1 MRLWDAYQLLVTLLA
16 WWGALALAITGEVPA
31 QIVIPCLVIPP
42 LAFLARK
49 HLRRIPWWFWDL
61 IVLLIF
67 LRVLPMAK
75 QNLLNATVH
84 FLLALQAIKLLSF
97 RRLVGDAFSIYLVSF
112 FQMFAAALLTTS
124 PSYGLA
130 VFAYLLVLVKCL
142 ILHNE
147 LVLLSRAQQTEPT
160 SPSFRFFRARPNE
173 LDIIGRLENAHER
186 AHTFSFGTPLAL
198 TCLIICLSAVF
209 FVMVPRL
216 STRRVLQ
223 TMGAP
228 ASPQVTSAFD
238 ENIEF
243 GKIGTIQLDT
253 SVAMFVKPLDEGPR
267 PSSVRLRGVALDTF
281 DGQRWER
288 SSWAAYREPFGQF
301 CLRPYPTR
309 RNLIIQPASTSRFI
323 FGETFP
329 FALLSFDFQQAL
341 LTDASA
347 GVAWLPYPPAK
358 EIHYTVIS
366 RVEDL
371 ESREDPAIYQRPSSR
386 QRSVREARSEGDTT
400 TSSSLIVEALQRAGR
415 EMGIT
420 VGNTLARPGE
430 TPQQPRR
437 RSRLLAPD
445 AAVMRLTPDYIF
457 PPYLAAC
464 LRIPESLDK
473 DRLRALAQEI
483 TKTADAP
490 YAQARAIENYLRQ
503 NYEYSLDLPNPGSEQ
518 PVEYFLFTS
527 KRGHCEY
534 FATAMAMLLR
544 SLEIPCR
551 VVNGYYCTEWN
562 NIAGMFTVR
571 QRDAHSW
578 VEVFF
583 DGYGW
588 MTFDPTPPSGLQ
600 RPTPMNPL
608 LLAFTRY
615 YDALKLR
622 WYRTVI
628 DFAPQDQA
636 FVVRGVLAAF
646 FAVGNAIGALRF
658 ENFSSGVDG
667 DVSTW
672 GEFSI
677 IIVTALLVI
686 VVGAIFA
693 RRFFSRGR
701 RKTIR
706 KPKPATKALP
716 KFYRDLLASLRKRG
730 FVRDAHETPLEF
742 AKRVAAST
750 NLSLVEVITL
760 WYYGLR
766 YGGEELPANAN
777 EILRQLKDEL
787 KH

>member
-1 MRLWDAYQLLVTLLA
+1 MRLWDIYHLLVSVLA
-16 WWGALALAITGEVPA
+16 WWGALALALTGEVPSP
-31 QIVIPCLVIPP
+31 IIIPCLAVPP
-42 LAFLARK
+42 VAFLGRK
-49 HLRRIPWWFWDL
+49 LLRRIPWWFWDL
-61 IVLLIF
+61 VVLVIF
-67 LRVLPMAK
+67 LRLVSMARH
-75 QNLLNATVH
+75 NLLNATVY

-97 RRLVGDAFSIYLVSF
+97 RRLADAFSIYLVSF

-124 PSYGLA
+124 PSYALA
-130 VFAYLLVLVKCL
+130 VFGYLLMLVKCL
-142 ILHNE
+142 LLHNE
-147 LVLLSRAQQTEPT
+147 LVLIIRANQTVP
-160 SPSFRFFRARPNE
+160 PAKSFRLFRPRPNE
-173 LDIIGRLENAHER
+173 FEIISQFEKDRDVRPRL
-186 AHTFSFGTPLAL
+186 FLGTPLAL
-198 TCLIICLSAVF
+198 TFLITCLSILF
-209 FVMVPRL
+209 FVLVPRL

-223 TMGAP
+223 TMGP
-228 ASPQVTSAFD
+228 PPSQQMTSAFD

-267 PSSVRLRGVALDTF
+267 PPSIRLRGVALDTF
-281 DGQRWER
+281 DGNRWER

-329 FALLSFDFQQAL
+329 FALVSFDFQQAL

-358 EIHYTVIS
+358 EIHYTVVS

-371 ESREDPAIYQRPSSR
+371 ESREDPAVYQRPSAR
-386 QRSVREARSEGDTT
+386 QAPTRRAPSTRETTESASAVIETLQRVGRELGISIARSPAGD
-400 TSSSLIVEALQRAGR
+400 SEAP
-415 EMGIT
+415 E
-420 VGNTLARPGE
+420 
-430 TPQQPRR
+430 QPRR

-445 AAVMRLTPDYIF
+445 AVVMRLTPDYIF
-457 PPYLAAC
+457 PPYMAAC

-473 DRLRALAQEI
+473 EKLRGLAQQI
-483 TKTADAP
+483 TKGADTP
-490 YAQARAIENYLRQ
+490 YAQTRAIENYLRQ
-503 NYEYSLDLPNPGSEQ
+503 SFEYSLDLPNPGAEH
-518 PVEYFLFTS
+518 PIEHFLFAS

-583 DGYGW
+583 EGYGW
-588 MTFDPTPPSGLQ
+588 MTFDPTPPAGLQ

-615 YDALKLR
+615 YDAIKLR

-646 FAVGNAIGALRF
+646 FTVGNALGTLRF
-658 ENFSSGVDG
+658 ENLTPGLDG
-667 DVSTW
+667 DLPVW
-672 GEFSI
+672 GELTVILVSI
-677 IIVTALLVI
+677 LLVTMI
-686 VVGAIFA
+686 GAIL
-693 RRFFSRGR
+693 GR
-701 RKTIR
+701 RLLKRAPRTLRQRAKISTR
-706 KPKPATKALP
+706 DLP
-716 KFYRDLLASLRKRG
+716 RFYRELLATLKKRG
-730 FVRDAHETPLEF
+730 FERDAHETPLEF
-742 AKRVAAST
+742 ARRVATST
-750 NLSLVEVITL
+750 NLTLIEVVTL
-760 WYYGLR
+760 WYYGMR
-766 YGGEELPANAN
+766 YGGEELPPNAS
-777 EILRQLKDEL
+777 EL
-787 KH
+787 LGELNDKLGR

>member
-1 MRLWDAYQLLVTLLA
+1 MKLWDTYHLLVSILA
-16 WWGALALAITGEVPA
+16 WWGALALALTGEVPS
-31 QIVIPCLVIPP
+31 QIIVPCLAVPP
-42 LAFLARK
+42 LGYLARK
-49 HLRRIPWWFWDL
+49 FFRRIPWWCWDL
-61 IVLLIF
+61 IVLAIF
-67 LRVLPMAK
+67 LRLMPLAK
-75 QNLLNATVH
+75 QNLLNATVY

-97 RRLVGDAFSIYLVSF
+97 RRLGDAFSVYLVSF

-124 PSYGLA
+124 PSFALA
-130 VFAYLLVLVKCL
+130 VFGYLLMLVKCL
-142 ILHNE
+142 LLHNE
-147 LVLLSRAQQTEPT
+147 LVLIVRASQPEHPARSVRLVRRRANEFEIISQFEKNDDACP
-160 SPSFRFFRARPNE
+160 RF
-173 LDIIGRLENAHER
+173 
-186 AHTFSFGTPLAL
+186 SWGTPLVL
-198 TCLIICLSAVF
+198 TFLIMCLSVLF
-209 FVMVPRL
+209 FVLVPRL

-223 TMGAP
+223 TMGP
-228 ASPQVTSAFD
+228 PPSPQMTSAFD

-267 PSSVRLRGVALDTF
+267 PFSIRLRGVALDTF
-281 DGQRWER
+281 DGRRWER

-329 FALLSFDFQQAL
+329 YALLSFDFQQAL

-358 EIHYTVIS
+358 EIHYTVMS

-371 ESREDPAIYQRPSSR
+371 ESREDPSIYQRPSAR
-386 QRSVREARSEGDTT
+386 QAPARRPHSTRETT
-400 TSSSLIVEALQRAGR
+400 ESASTIMETLQRVGR
-415 EMGIT
+415 ELGISFAGSST
-420 VGNTLARPGE
+420 GNVEGVE
-430 TPQQPRR
+430 QPRR
-437 RSRLLAPD
+437 RSRSLAPD
-445 AAVMRLTPDYIF
+445 PAVMRLTPDYVF

-473 DRLRALAQEI
+473 EKLRALAQQI
-483 TKTADAP
+483 TKGMDTP
-490 YAQARAIENYLRQ
+490 YAQARAIENHLRQ
-503 NYEYSLDLPNPGSEQ
+503 NFEYSLDLPSPGAAHPIEH
-518 PVEYFLFTS
+518 FLFTS

-534 FATAMAMLLR
+534 FATGMAMLLR
-544 SLEIPCR
+544 SIEIPCR

-588 MTFDPTPPSGLQ
+588 MTFDPTPPAGLQ

-615 YDALKLR
+615 YDAIKLR

-646 FAVGNAIGALRF
+646 FTIGNVLGTLRF
-658 ENFSSGVDG
+658 ENLTPGLDG
-667 DVSTW
+667 EVPGW
-672 GEFSI
+672 GELSVI
-677 IIVTALLVI
+677 LVTTILVTVI
-686 VVGAIFA
+686 GAAFV
-693 RRFFSRGR
+693 RRFLKRVR
-701 RKTIR
+701 RTVPR
-706 KPKPATKALP
+706 RARTGTRDLP
-716 KFYRDLLASLRKRG
+716 RFYRELLASLKKRG
-730 FVRDAHETPLEF
+730 FERDAHETPLEF
-742 AKRVAAST
+742 ARRVATST
-750 NLSLVEVITL
+750 NLTLIEVVTL
-760 WYYGLR
+760 WYYGMR
-766 YGGEELPANAN
+766 YGGEELPPNASELLN
-777 EILRQLKDEL
+777 EIHDRLKT
-787 KH
+787 